1 MKLFFLD
8 YKDLQFDFLSL
19 CLCTAEGHYLP
30 VSCFKV
36 VEGAV
41 ASLSCQ
47 YSVKRYG
54 LSRVCWGRGC
64 GTFWCS
70 NILVQTDEHGII
82 SKVSLS
88 TVTCHLEDCQ
98 HESRE

>member
-1 MKLFFLD
+1 MLTDDLWLD
-8 YKDLQFDFLSL
+8 QCVVFQL
-19 CLCTAEGHYLP
+19 CLCVSGRHFSS

-36 VEGAV
+36 TEGDM

-64 GTFWCS
+64 GTFWCN
-70 NILVQTDEHGII
+70 NILVQTDEHGVIT
-82 SKVSLS
+82 KVS
-88 TVTCHLEDCQ
+88 
-98 HESRE
+98 